1 MNGLPLKVN
10 TMKNLNMWY
19 NEKLDE
25 YVLAALTGILASP
38 DRDSNPYTI
47 ARQSFGM
54 AKAMMEVREEYVKK
68 D

>member
-1 MNGLPLKVN
+1 
-10 TMKNLNMWY
+10 MKNLNMWY
-19 NEKLDE
+19 NEGLEK
-25 YVLAALTGILASP
+25 YALAALTGILASP

-47 ARQSFGM
+47 ARQALGM

>member
-1 MNGLPLKVN
+1 
-10 TMKNLNMWY
+10 MWY

-47 ARQSFGM
+47 ARQAFGM
-54 AKAMMEVREEYVKK
+54 AKVMVEVREEYVKK

>member
-1 MNGLPLKVN
+1 
-10 TMKNLNMWY
+10 MWY
-19 NEKLDE
+19 NEGLEK
-25 YVLAALTGILASP
+25 YALAALTGILASP

-47 ARQSFGM
+47 ARQALGM